1 MFKTPEEF
9 TQAAKAFIPQVN
21 FNKNGY
27 EIRTKILEMA
37 KDHVWNDYHS
47 RFGAWSI
54 SVEKQDGEVVTKFEA
69 PEVPGAEKIL
79 EAAEKFYDF
88 VNQTGS
94 KK

>member
-1 MFKTPEEF
+1 MFKTPEDF
-9 TQAAKAFIPQVN
+9 AQAAKAFIPQVN

-47 RFGAWSI
+47 KFGAWTI
-54 SVEKQDGEVVTKFEA
+54 AVEKKDEDLVTKIEY
-69 PEVPGAEKIL
+69 PEIPGADKIL
-79 EAAEKFYDF
+79 EAAEKFYGF
-88 VNQTGS
+88 VNQSGS